1 MLTLPPDETFL
12 IQIVLFVV
20 LWFGL
25 RRLLF
30 DPMQRVLEEREA
42 RTTGARAEAQ
52 RLTAAAEERGADY
65 ERRIREVRQGLA
77 VETEKARSAA
87 MAEQQRVLS
96 EAREQ
101 ANADLGRL
109 RESLER
115 EAAAARPSL
124 DAEAQQ
130 LAVRMLERV
139 TGRVMA

>member
-12 IQIVLFVV
+12 LQIALFVV

-30 DPMQRVLEEREA
+30 DPMQRVLEERDV

-52 RLTAAAEERGADY
+52 RLTAAAE
-65 ERRIREVRQGLA
+65 RRIREVRRGLA
-77 VETEKARSAA
+77 VESEKARSAA
-87 MAEQQRVLS
+87 MAEQQRVLG
-96 EAREQ
+96 EARER
-101 ANADLGRL
+101 ASAELGQL
-109 RESLER
+109 RATLER

-124 DAEAQQ
+124 NTEAQQ

-139 TGRVMA
+139 TGRVLA